1 MPKLPLLSGAYKKQ
15 QQTYNVP
22 LLKSYAGYP
31 VVHAKDLGLMD
42 YFAKEGKDVGGMA
55 WGGKTNVEGQGGGS
69 PSSIVP
75 NPYYYKNNPSGQNA
89 LVVLEASRHW
99 MDENDYK
106 PSFKITEEMQKWRAK
121 NFNDAGPAGE
131 SYRTND
137 DAFRKTIISR
147 FVGGDSNVPP
157 ITSELKKDVVN
168 VQQKLENEDAK
179 LKPTISQSIMSMMG
193 MKNKSMK

>member
-1 MPKLPLLSGAYKKQ
+1 MPKLPLLSSAYKDKSK
-15 QQTYNVP
+15 TYNIP
-22 LLKSYAGYP
+22 LLQSYAGYP
-31 VVHAKDLGLMD
+31 VVSAKSLGLED
-42 YFAKEGKDVGGMA
+42 YFAKEGKGVGGMA

-121 NFNDAGPAGE
+121 NFNNAGPAGE

-168 VQQKLENEDAK
+168 VQQKLENADAK